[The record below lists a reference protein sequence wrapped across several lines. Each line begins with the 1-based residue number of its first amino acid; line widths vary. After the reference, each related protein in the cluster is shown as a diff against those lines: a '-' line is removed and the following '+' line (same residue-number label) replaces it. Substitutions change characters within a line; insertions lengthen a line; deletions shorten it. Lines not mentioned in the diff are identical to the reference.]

1 MVDRQAFFE
10 RMKDIRD
17 HTRLTDEDIAYLAR
31 NAVRRTYK
39 KGDNIHGNAGI
50 CTGVIFVNS
59 GNLRVY
65 MLSDEGKEVTLY
77 RLYEN
82 DFCMLSAS
90 CVLQS
95 ISFDVHVDA
104 ESDCDVYIVNP
115 NAFKELM
122 EKNVYLEN
130 FALNVA
136 VGRFSEVMWALQQ
149 VLFMSLDKRLAV
161 FLYDEYVRTG
171 DPVIHLTHEQIA
183 KYIGSARE
191 VVSRM
196 LKYLSEEGIVE
207 VARGGIT
214 IKDKSKLMSVI
225 G

>member
-1 MVDRQAFFE
+1 MVERQAFRE
-10 RMKDIRD
+10 RMKDIQE
-17 HTRLTDEDIAYLAR
+17 HTKLSDEDVELLAYS
-31 NAVRRTYK
+31 AVRKTYR
-39 KGDNIHGNAGI
+39 KGENIHGNDGT
-50 CTGVIFVNS
+50 CTGVVFINK
-59 GNLRVY
+59 GNLRIY
-65 MLSDEGKEVTLY
+65 MLSEEGKEITLY

-104 ESDCDVYIVNP
+104 ESDCDVYIIKAS
-115 NAFKELM
+115 AFKELM

-130 FALNVA
+130 FALNMT
-136 VGRFSEVMWALQQ
+136 VGRFSEVMWAMQQ

-171 DPVIHLTHEQIA
+171 DLVIRLTHEQIA

-196 LKYLSEEGIVE
+196 LKYLAEEGIVE

-214 IKDKSKLMSVI
+214 IKDKGKLTAVI
-225 G
+225 S